1 VPLFSI
7 RTRVTLFSI
16 VFGLL
21 LIGVVTVA
29 SYVLIGSGM
38 ARAAEGTGNRLADIA
53 STLLSERVAEATRQ
67 AASLG
72 LTGDA
77 ADEYV
82 ADVILGRTPDS
93 LTYGSMFDGWFALYY
108 RDAPTA
114 PLELAWRTD
123 HAVVYQESP
132 VREEALSSRERAV
145 EFPDQWPALSGL
157 FVSAD
162 LGTYTVH
169 VPVDLPGVAGAVLD
183 VTYIPQHEMS
193 VINAMRL
200 PMALVALVALILSF
214 VISKAITGWALSL
227 VRDLTEAANSIE
239 VGRFDVRLPAEGKN
253 EVAELARS
261 LNGLIDTLRRGHE
274 AQTRFVA
281 DASHELA
288 TPVAGIRGY
297 VNILREWGAEDPAVR
312 QEALDAIDRESAR
325 MARLCRDLLS
335 LIRSE
340 ETVEYQDI
348 RYDINTVCRQALAAA
363 ATRYL
368 ERQLHFAGPTKE
380 SLWLM
385 GDPDRV
391 GEAIDILIDNACKYT
406 SPGGNVTV
414 RTRRDGKWVIVEV
427 SDTGIGIPEDDLP
440 FIFERFYRSDQSRS
454 SQTGGFGL
462 GLSIA
467 NRIIETSG
475 GYVTCSSRV
484 GFGTTFRFALPKRK
498 TEAPS

>member
-1 VPLFSI
+1 MPLFSI
-7 RTRVTLFSI
+7 RARVTLFSI
-16 VFGLL
+16 AFGLL
-21 LIGVVTVA
+21 LIGVVTIA

-38 ARAAEGTGNRLADIA
+38 ARAAEETGRGLAEIV
-53 STLLSERVAEATRQ
+53 STLLSERIAGATTQ

-82 ADVILGRTPDS
+82 ADAILARTPDS
-93 LTYGSMFDGWFALYY
+93 LTYGLMFDGWFALYY
-108 RDAPTA
+108 RETPTG
-114 PLELAWRTD
+114 PLSLAWCTNR
-123 HAVVYQESP
+123 APVYRESSA
-132 VREEALSSRERAV
+132 RDEALATGERAV
-145 EFPDQWPALSGL
+145 EFPDPWPSLSGL
-157 FVSAD
+157 FISAD

-183 VTYIPQHEMS
+183 VTYIPQHETS

-227 VRDLTEAANSIE
+227 VRNLTEAADSIE

-253 EVAELARS
+253 EIAELARS

-325 MARLCRDLLS
+325 MVRLCRDLLS

-340 ETVEYQDI
+340 ESVEYQDI
-348 RYDINTVCRQALAAA
+348 RYDINTVCREALAAA

-368 ERQLHFAGPTKE
+368 DRQLQFTGPTEE

-391 GEAIDILIDNACKYT
+391 GEALDILIDNACKYT
-406 SPGGNVTV
+406 PPGGSVTV
-414 RTRRDGKWVIVEV
+414 RTRRDGKWVVVEV

-467 NRIIETSG
+467 NHIIEMSG
-475 GYVTCSSRV
+475 GYVTCGSRV
-484 GFGTTFRFALPKRK
+484 GFGTTFRVALPKRK
-498 TEAPS
+498 TEVSS